1 MSDPLS
7 INFPRGAR
15 FNGARQLVQRVNELT
30 DALGSRWTVEFKLP
44 ATPRQPPR
52 TLKPRKGAP
61 PKQPTVA
68 EVIGYFTLGTNT
80 GPARDMFTVN
90 DYARRWLAT
99 RIVDR
104 FLAQATSGGTIPNA
118 GALMTTIAF
127 GLREL
132 VIQRWEAGGGDLNLT
147 PLTAQHVAHKVALGY
162 PTRTGTMT
170 GQSLQALRR
179 AQPIARRT
187 G

>member
-7 INFPRGAR
+7 ITFPRGAR
-15 FNGARQLVQRVNELT
+15 FDGARVLVQRVRDLT
-30 DALGSRWTVEFKLP
+30 DQLGTRWTVEFKLP
-44 ATPRQPPR
+44 ATARHPPR
-52 TLKPRKGAP
+52 TLRPRKGPA
-61 PKQPTVA
+61 PKQATVA
-68 EVIGYFTLGTNT
+68 EVIGYFTLGTSRM
-80 GPARDMFTVN
+80 PARDMFAVD

-104 FLAQATSGGTIPNA
+104 FLAQVTSGGSVPNA

-127 GLREL
+127 GLRDL
-132 VIQRWEAGGGDLNLT
+132 VVHRWEAGGGDLNLA
-147 PLTAQHVAHKVALGY
+147 PLSAQHVARKIALGY
-162 PTRTGTMT
+162 PTRIGTMT
-170 GQSLQALRR
+170 GQSLAALRR

>member
-7 INFPRGAR
+7 IAFPRGAR
-15 FNGARQLVQRVNELT
+15 FDGARLLVQRVRDLT

-44 ATPRQPPR
+44 STTRAPPR
-52 TLKPRKGAP
+52 TVKPRKGGA

-68 EVIGYFTLGTNT
+68 EVIGYFTLGGS
-80 GPARDMFTVN
+80 GPPRSMFAVN

-99 RIVDR
+99 RVVDR
-104 FLAQATSGGTIPNA
+104 FLQRATSGGDIPNA

-127 GLREL
+127 GLRDL
-132 VIQRWEAGGGDLNLT
+132 VVQRWEAGGGDLNLA
-147 PLTAQHVAHKVALGY
+147 PLSAQHVARKIALGY
-162 PTRTGTMT
+162 PTRIGTMT
-170 GQSLQALRR
+170 GQSIQALRR

>member
-15 FNGARQLVQRVNELT
+15 FDGARQLVARVNELT

-44 ATPRQPPR
+44 ATARTPTR
-52 TLKPRKGAP
+52 TLKPRKGPP

-68 EVIGYFTLGTNT
+68 EVIGYFTLGGS
-80 GPARDMFTVN
+80 GPARNMFEVN

-104 FLAQATSGGTIPNA
+104 FVAQATSGGNVPNA

-132 VIQRWEAGGGDLNLT
+132 VIQRWEAGGGDLNLS
-147 PLTAQHVAHKVALGY
+147 PLTAQHVARKVALGY
-162 PTRTGTMT
+162 PTRIGTMT